1 MSMSDRGGE
10 TRLTDERLAS
20 EIELLGEVIAVAA
33 THLGPF
39 TPDEVDE
46 VLGVREPEPPRAE

>member
-33 THLGPF
+33 THPGPF